1 MTEAMKI
8 LQGRIGAAAD
18 GNFGPNTA
26 RAIVDYFGLN
36 RKRGAHLLG
45 QAAHESGMFRLTREN
60 LNYSAESMMRVWPK
74 RFPTMESAAPYARN
88 PEALANKVYSNRM
101 GNGDNEGALW
111 VGRGFIQLTGKAN
124 YRSFASDM
132 GLPDVMT
139 DPDLVATEYAFE
151 SAMWFFES
159 NGLFEMADDGVND
172 SVITSI
178 SKRVNGGTH
187 GLDDRMEQTKKIHSW
202 IAHVGV

>member
-1 MTEAMKI
+1 
-8 LQGRIGAAAD
+8 
-18 GNFGPNTA
+18 
-26 RAIVDYFGLN
+26 
-36 RKRGAHLLG
+36 
-45 QAAHESGMFRLTREN
+45 
-60 LNYSAESMMRVWPK
+60 
-74 RFPTMESAAPYARN
+74 MESAAPYARN

-101 GNGDNEGALW
+101 GNGENEGGLW

-132 GLPDVMT
+132 GLPDIMT

>member
-1 MTEAMKI
+1 MKI
-8 LQGRIGAAAD
+8 LQDRIGATAD

-101 GNGDNEGALW
+101 GNGDNEGAL
-111 VGRGFIQLTGKAN
+111 VGRARLHPVDRQGK
-124 YRSFASDM
+124 
-132 GLPDVMT
+132 L
-139 DPDLVATEYAFE
+139 
-151 SAMWFFES
+151 
-159 NGLFEMADDGVND
+159 
-172 SVITSI
+172 
-178 SKRVNGGTH
+178 
-187 GLDDRMEQTKKIHSW
+187 
-202 IAHVGV
+202 